1 MPSIALSTLTEQQ
14 ARHFRDLG
22 YLRLPDP
29 GLPRD
34 LLVEVAKTVRAHAA
48 LLPVGQAKIY
58 RLYQHDRTL
67 MHRLIAHP
75 AILGPLTSL
84 LGPNVVYVLNRHNQ
98 GSLNASG
105 AHQVRL
111 HRDILQPTRG
121 LLTAIVYFEDATV
134 ETGCT
139 WIVPGSHRAPY
150 VGVPQPDG
158 GGTWMDEHPELADL
172 ADQSVPVPVPA
183 GGVLLF
189 DGTLF
194 HTVGANTGGTTRA
207 SAVLGYR
214 SADELDA
221 RPDPDRQIVVAGAQL
236 YRGND
241 RPNRPKSR

>member
-1 MPSIALSTLTEQQ
+1 MLTEPTALTEQQ
-14 ARHFRDLG
+14 VRHFRDLG
-22 YLRLPDP
+22 YLRLPGP

-34 LLVEVAKTVRAHAA
+34 LLSDVAEVVRARAA
-48 LLPVGQAKIY
+48 RLPAGQSKVY

-67 MHRLIAHP
+67 MHRLVSHP
-75 AILGPLTSL
+75 ALTGPLTML

-98 GSLNASG
+98 GSLNAPG
-105 AHQVRL
+105 AQESRL

-121 LLTAIVYFEDATV
+121 LLTAVVYFDDATV

-172 ADQSVPVPVPA
+172 AEQAVPVPVPT

-189 DGTLF
+189 DGTAF
-194 HTVGANTGGTTRA
+194 HTVGANSGGSTRT
-207 SAVLGYR
+207 SVVLGYR
-214 SADELDA
+214 AADELDA
-221 RPDPDRQIVVAGAQL
+221 RPDPERQVVVAGAHL

-241 RPNRPKSR
+241 RPS